1 MMDGWALC
9 YTKASVS
16 REIAMS
22 PILASLAMLA
32 GCVVLSNAAAAATL
46 DDVKERGS
54 LRCGTALSIP
64 SRGG

>member
-1 MMDGWALC
+1 
-9 YTKASVS
+9 
-16 REIAMS
+16 MS